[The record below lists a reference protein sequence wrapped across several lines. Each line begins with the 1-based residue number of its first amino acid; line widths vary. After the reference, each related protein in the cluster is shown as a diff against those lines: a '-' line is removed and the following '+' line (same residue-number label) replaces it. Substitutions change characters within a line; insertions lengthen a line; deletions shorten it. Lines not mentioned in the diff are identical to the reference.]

1 MADFQFPQELA
12 EKIREGQ
19 RHGVSEENM
28 VKGIVSIGNLL
39 KRFVQPDS
47 PEEALMIQIWD
58 NATAEEKEMLAKLVV
73 RIGKK
78 HVH

>member
-1 MADFQFPQELA
+1 MADFEFPQELA

-39 KRFVQPDS
+39 KKFVQPDS
-47 PEEALMIQIWD
+47 PEEALMIQMWD
-58 NATAEEKEMLAKLVV
+58 NATPEEKETIARIIV

-78 HVH
+78 QVH